1 MFRFALALALAAAVG
16 LARASSADPSLDHL
30 DGTQRE
36 LEAEALGQ
44 AGDDEQETDEEVETR
59 RRKGA
64 ARSCR
69 KLTRQIEHYQEVVQ
83 RAQQRQD
90 ELWEQTMQQH
100 VDRLVIR
107 RAARCPEYVVD
118 DETWDRIKEFLY
130 LGGKIAIRYFTFG
143 LF

>member
-44 AGDDEQETDEEVETR
+44 ATDDETEEEVQTR
-59 RRKGA
+59 RRKGVV
-64 ARSCR
+64 RTCR
-69 KLTRQIEHYQEVVQ
+69 RLTLQIEHYQRIVEL
-83 RAQQRQD
+83 AQSRED
-90 ELWEQTMQQH
+90 ELWEDEMQQH

-107 RAARCPEYVVD
+107 RAAHCPEYPVD
-118 DETWDRIKEFLY
+118 DKTWERFKAFL
-130 LGGKIAIRYFTFG
+130 LVAGEIAIRYFTFG